1 MDQAVL
7 AATQEAADDA
17 FTNEP
22 YIGTL
27 ENGGVGIAPFHDF
40 DATVTQETKDELAQI
55 QEQIISGELT
65 VESDAAFS

>member
-7 AATQEAADDA
+7 AATQETADDA

-22 YIGTL
+22 YVGTL
-27 ENGGVGIAPFHDF
+27 ENGGVGLAPFHDF
-40 DATVTQETKDELAQI
+40 DAEVTQETKDEIEQI
-55 QEQIISGELT
+55 QEQIVSGDLV